1 MKRVVITGA
10 TGMIGSTLARL
21 CVQEGY
27 DVVALARTSSARIGN
42 LKGISGIR
50 IVDFD
55 VASPQA
61 ISAQDIGLVDIFFH
75 LAWVG
80 TSPSARGLLQAQV
93 GNVSHT
99 LEAVQLAAHLGCSVF
114 VGTGSQAEYGRVEG
128 DLRPDTPAFPET
140 GYGVAKLCAGQM
152 SRLACGDLG
161 IRHEWARILSVYG
174 PRDVSHSMVMSVIRD
189 AVSGTN
195 PRCTKGEQLWDYLYC
210 DDCARALLAM
220 AERGRDGAV
229 YPVGSGVQRPL
240 REYILGIC
248 QASGTGVTPDFGA
261 IAYQPKQAMRLRAD
275 ISSLTSDTGFSP
287 EVPFDEGIRKTIEWC
302 KESQARG

>member
-1 MKRVVITGA
+1 MQRVVITGA

-21 CVQEGY
+21 CAQMGY
-27 DVVALARTSSARIGN
+27 DVVALARTSSARADN
-42 LKGISGIR
+42 LKGIADVHT
-50 IVDFD
+50 VDFD
-55 VASPQA
+55 VADIQA
-61 ISAQDIGLVDIFFH
+61 LSLRDVGPADIFFH

-80 TSPSARGLLQAQV
+80 TSPSTRDLLQSQLS
-93 GNVSHT
+93 NVSYT
-99 LEAVQLAAHLGCSVF
+99 LEAVQLASRLGCSVF
-114 VGTGSQAEYGRVEG
+114 VGAGSQAEYGRVEG

-152 SRLACGDLG
+152 SRLACADLD

-174 PRDVSHSMVMSVIRD
+174 PRDVSHSMVMSVVHD
-189 AVSGTN
+189 AVSGVN

-229 YPVGSGVQRPL
+229 YPIGSGLQRSL
-240 REYILGIC
+240 REYILDIC
-248 QASGTGVTPDFGA
+248 AAAGTGVSPDFGA
-261 IAYQPKQAMRLRAD
+261 IAYQPKQVMRLRAD
-275 ISSLTSDTGFSP
+275 ISSLSLDTGFSP
-287 EVPFDEGIRKTIEWC
+287 EVPFDEGIRKTIEWY